1 MQGLVLQNQPNLKL
15 FNQLYW
21 VITSAF
27 MATLLAIFPLPH
39 LIDGTFPAESR
50 YYLHYKSI
58 LPKRYICKLVLTVFF
73 PKSILIKLIP

>member
-27 MATLLAIFPLPH
+27 MAVLLAIFPLPY
-39 LIDGTFPAESR
+39 LITGTFPAGSR
-50 YYLHYKSI
+50 YCLHHKSI
-58 LPKRYICKLVLTVFF
+58 LPKTYICCIGIF
-73 PKSILIKLIP
+73 PKSSSIKLIP

>member
-27 MATLLAIFPLPH
+27 MAVLLAIFPLPH
-39 LIDGTFPAESR
+39 IIAGTFPAESR
-50 YYLHYKSI
+50 YFHKI
-58 LPKRYICKLVLTVFF
+58 I
-73 PKSILIKLIP
+73 

>member
-27 MATLLAIFPLPH
+27 MGVFLSIFPIPH
-39 LIDGTFPAESR
+39 LIAGTFPAESR
-50 YYLHYKSI
+50 YCITK
-58 LPKRYICKLVLTVFF
+58 VFYQKDIF
-73 PKSILIKLIP
+73 VNNLYQYFSKSILIKLIP

>member
-1 MQGLVLQNQPNLKL
+1 MNMQGLVLQNQPNLKL

-50 YYLHYKSI
+50 YCLHHKSI
-58 LPKRYICKLVLTVFF
+58 PPKRYICKLVVSVF
-73 PKSILIKLIP
+73 